1 MTQNSNRAA
10 RILFTQPIVLTMSAY
25 QALIFTSMYS
35 LYSSF
40 ESIWGQYQ
48 FDSVQVAL
56 TYLGPTLGFIVAAAI
71 FVPLIDRVYKRLEAR
86 NDGKGV
92 PEYRLPL
99 ANIGAVL
106 LPVSL
111 FGFGW
116 AIEYQQAWPV
126 PIIATALFGASHVAI
141 FNTVQNYYID
151 SFEKYA
157 ASALAAGAFLRSL
170 VGGIIPLFVGKMFE
184 EIGYGWGM
192 SVFGFIGVVLMP
204 APLLVSLAQCRQF
217 FKPIGSCF
225 TLFDL
230 VVNTQCSSTVV
241 AAS

>member
-1 MTQNSNRAA
+1 
-10 RILFTQPIVLTMSAY
+10 MSAY
-25 QALIFTSMYS
+25 QALIFTSIYS

-40 ESIWGQYQ
+40 ESIWGQYR
-48 FDSVQVAL
+48 FDTVQVAL

-71 FVPLIDRVYKRLEAR
+71 FVPLIERTYKRLEAK

-111 FGFGW
+111 FCFGW
-116 AIEYQQAWPV
+116 AIEYQQAWPI
-126 PIIATALFGASHVAI
+126 PIVATALFGASHVAI

-192 SVFGFIGVVLMP
+192 SIFGFIGVILMP
-204 APLLVSLAQCRQF
+204 APLLVSFSVSHQ
-217 FKPIGSCF
+217 
-225 TLFDL
+225 LFSTQAASHL
-230 VVNTQCSSTVV
+230 TRCNLLRCHVSVTRQCSESVV
-241 AAS
+241 AARLLPDVGGWTFG